1 MGRDYIFTSESV
13 SEGHPDKVADQIS
26 DGVLDAIIEKDP
38 DARVACESAVNTGL
52 ALIFGEIT
60 TSAYVEMSQIVR
72 NTINEIGY
80 NDPDFGFDYR
90 TCSVQVAID
99 EQSPDIAVGVNPDE
113 EKEQGAGDQ
122 GLMFG
127 YACDETEELMPMPI
141 TYSHRLVQKLA
152 DVRKANEVDFLGPD
166 AKSQVTVRYED
177 DEPVAID
184 TVVVSTQ
191 HLPTVGLDEVK
202 SAVMETAV
210 KRVIPDDLLDED
222 TDYLVNPTGRFVQ
235 GGPKADGGLTGRKI
249 IVDTYGGM
257 GSHGGG
263 AFSGKDPSKVD
274 RSATYQA
281 RHIAKN
287 VVDAGLAKKCD
298 VQLAYAIG
306 VPEPVSVMV
315 NTYGT
320 NQVDEEQI
328 EQAVRNNFALK
339 PADLIES
346 LDLLRPI
353 YQDTAAYGHFGRPDF
368 SWESTEKSDVLADEL
383 L

>member
-26 DGVLDAIIEKDP
+26 DGILDAIIEKDP

-113 EKEQGAGDQ
+113 DKEQGAGDQ

-287 VVDAGLAKKCD
+287 VVDAGLARKCD